1 AGPGQAV
8 ARQGPASS
16 GTRWECCGK
25 PAGGTVMWYKS
36 SGEEAM
42 SITASEARRNLFPLI
57 EREDEDRS
65 SVEIVSRRGNA
76 VLMAA
81 DEYAALAETAYL
93 LRSPANAR
101 RLHTAYTDAVE
112 GRNLAERTL
121 ADLEEAADRA

>member
-1 AGPGQAV
+1 M
-8 ARQGPASS
+8 AS
-16 GTRWECCGK
+16 RHAE
-25 PAGGTVMWYKS
+25 WYRLVVQVP
-36 SGEEAM
+36 EEAAM

-57 EREDEDRS
+57 ERVNEDRTI
-65 SVEIVSRRGNA
+65 VEIVSRRGNA